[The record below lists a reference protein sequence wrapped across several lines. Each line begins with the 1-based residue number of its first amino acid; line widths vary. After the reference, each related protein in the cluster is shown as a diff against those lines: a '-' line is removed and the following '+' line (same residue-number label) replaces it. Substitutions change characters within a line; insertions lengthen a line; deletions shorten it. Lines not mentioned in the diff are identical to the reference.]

1 MCYIRHLPEI
11 VTRPSSC
18 VDLLLCLNALK
29 LAGSPELLQWGVH
42 WPGHLWLPGGH
53 TAGAL
58 HWLLSEERTRE
69 GNHFTDLH
77 TDSDP
82 VQQDLKKSFSLLS
95 VSCWL
100 TSTWL
105 MEQWQNSCRAKGLQL
120 CVRTS
125 KAYNILFWY
134 ESFRCCDEPHVTVKA
149 FLLWNDFS
157 VM

>member
-82 VQQDLKKSFSLLS
+82 VQQDFKKNLLASCQFHAGSLPLGLWSNGKTAAVLKVYSFVRELAKLIIFSFDMRVSDAVMSL
-95 VSCWL
+95 VSL
-100 TSTWL
+100 
-105 MEQWQNSCRAKGLQL
+105 
-120 CVRTS
+120 
-125 KAYNILFWY
+125 
-134 ESFRCCDEPHVTVKA
+134 
-149 FLLWNDFS
+149 
-157 VM
+157 